1 VIEPRI
7 YRAAFLPA
15 VFALVLVAFS
25 LVSPPHALE
34 QGLAADVLFTGDS
47 VVNQVAD
54 IVHSAPDR
62 AAGSAGDRAVA
73 GQVAATFRGSGFT
86 TSTDRFDA
94 EGRSLVNV
102 IGRRPGDSTKEI
114 VVMAARDSGHKP
126 DATGSAAD
134 TAALM
139 QFAHVFEGRALNKT
153 LVLASVDGAQLGDAG
168 ARRFAEQVGDP
179 SQVEAVIVVSNL
191 GAARSRGPIVIG
203 WSNDTTRAGIALQRT
218 VTASLREELG
228 SVPGQEGTIAQ
239 FARLAFPIAPGGQ
252 SVLIPA
258 GMDAVR
264 VGGSGEV
271 SRGGVELKDV
281 NVNRYGALGRSVLR
295 TIATLDGSAKEP
307 ARGESSYVT
316 IGGMVLPDWA
326 LRVLALALILPA
338 LVASVDALARAR
350 RRREP
355 VFPWLIWLAAA
366 VAPFVLGLVVAWL
379 MVLVGLIEN
388 APPAPL
394 DPSTISLDSTAISAL
409 VAASLTTALAWI
421 LIRTRWFRS
430 NCPHADATL
439 PGAGCAASL
448 AFSLIAVPIALLNPY
463 AGLMLVLPL
472 HLWMVAT
479 LTDAR
484 LRTRWILAAVGFAP
498 VLFVGGYYLWRLGLS
513 PLHGAWYLLLLVTG
527 NQTGLL
533 TTAAL
538 CVLAGI
544 AASVASIAAAHTRR
558 REHAPHERGGR
569 RREPEPRPSIFG
581 PGGHA
586 GPGMIGAPGSG
597 GGARR

>member
-1 VIEPRI
+1 
-7 YRAAFLPA
+7 
-15 VFALVLVAFS
+15 
-25 LVSPPHALE
+25 
-34 QGLAADVLFTGDS
+34 
-47 VVNQVAD
+47 
-54 IVHSAPDR
+54 
-62 AAGSAGDRAVA
+62 
-73 GQVAATFRGSGFT
+73 
-86 TSTDRFDA
+86 
-94 EGRSLVNV
+94 
-102 IGRRPGDSTKEI
+102 
-114 VVMAARDSGHKP
+114 
-126 DATGSAAD
+126 
-134 TAALM
+134 
-139 QFAHVFEGRALNKT
+139 
-153 LVLASVDGAQLGDAG
+153 
-168 ARRFAEQVGDP
+168 
-179 SQVEAVIVVSNL
+179 
-191 GAARSRGPIVIG
+191 
-203 WSNDTTRAGIALQRT
+203 
-218 VTASLREELG
+218 
-228 SVPGQEGTIAQ
+228 
-239 FARLAFPIAPGGQ
+239 
-252 SVLIPA
+252 
-258 GMDAVR
+258 
-264 VGGSGEV
+264 
-271 SRGGVELKDV
+271 
-281 NVNRYGALGRSVLR
+281 
-295 TIATLDGSAKEP
+295 
-307 ARGESSYVT
+307 
-316 IGGMVLPDWA
+316 MVLPAWA

-366 VAPFVLGLVVAWL
+366 VAPFVLGLLVAWL
-379 MVLVGLIEN
+379 MTLVGLIEN

-421 LIRTRWFRS
+421 LIRTRWFRG
-430 NCPHADATL
+430 NFPHADATL

-448 AFSLIAVPIALLNPY
+448 AFSLIALPIALLNPY

-513 PLHGAWYLLLLVTG
+513 PLRGAWYLLLLVTG

-538 CVLAGI
+538 CTLAGI
-544 AASVASIAAAHTRR
+544 AASVASIAAAHARR
-558 REHAPHERGGR
+558 REHTPRERGGGR

-597 GGARR
+597 GTSRR